1 MDQPYTNGFILLD
14 QFDETRQKGS
24 EESTQAAIKWKL
36 GSSLSVLDNVDLSQN
51 HDIFPLIVL
60 IIINKITECPETFT
74 SLFFIPKY

>member
-36 GSSLSVLDNVDLSQN
+36 GSSLSVSDNVDLSQN
-51 HDIFPLIVL
+51 
-60 IIINKITECPETFT
+60 
-74 SLFFIPKY
+74 